1 MKDGDNMSTS
11 DIWELVEGRMLE
23 LRILTEANWKNSE
36 WELAA
41 LGERVLKTVDQSRIQ
56 SEAMHA
62 NAQDLQISMNTLAAH
77 LKYQAIFADQAR
89 DTNPPPA

>member
-1 MKDGDNMSTS
+1 MKDGDKMSTS

-23 LRILTEANWKNSE
+23 LRILTDANWKNSE

-56 SEAMHA
+56 SEALHA
-62 NAQDLQISMNTLAAH
+62 RAQDLQISMNTLEAH
-77 LKYQAIFADQAR
+77 LKYAAIFENQKPDP
-89 DTNPPPA
+89 NPPVS